1 MTLAENIE
9 ASVKVVNMAGQVVA
23 SQKIVGS
30 ASINKALTAGVYT
43 VIVKSNGGV
52 STQKLVVK

>member
-1 MTLAENIE
+1 
-9 ASVKVVNMAGQVVA
+9 MAGQVVA

-30 ASINKALTAGVYT
+30 ASINKSLTAGVYT
-43 VIVKSNGGV
+43 VVVKTNAGV